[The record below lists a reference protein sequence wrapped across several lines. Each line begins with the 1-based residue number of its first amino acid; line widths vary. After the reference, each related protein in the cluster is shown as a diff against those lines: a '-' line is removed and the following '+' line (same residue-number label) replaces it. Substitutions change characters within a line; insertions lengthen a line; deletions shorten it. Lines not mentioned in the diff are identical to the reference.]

1 VAATPQIWKNATGF
15 ASNGLTLRQGL
26 EKVSLFPGRWVC
38 SACSVYTSDPVPCV
52 RTPQETPN
60 GAGKTT
66 ERTEQNR
73 PEDEGHPMSVP
84 ALVAIANLG
93 NLEMK
98 KVLLGTT
105 ALLGV
110 GTIAGAAQASDGIKL
125 DVGGFFQTVYQGVF
139 DNKDKGHFGD
149 HRTTD
154 RFLHNAEV
162 HFKGETT
169 LDNGLTVGAQIEL
182 EGENA
187 GDQIDKSFV
196 YWSGGFGKVSIGTQD
211 GPIGAC
217 PVFPPGATA
226 NFSGFSPASWGSN
239 DPIGSNSV
247 CGDHNN
253 SQSIKY
259 TTPNFAGFQ
268 LVVQYIPSTNAEG
281 YQQQGVN
288 NAGTPSSIDGQS
300 QHDFAAYV
308 TYSFAGDGWGVD
320 FGGGGAWDGKEN
332 GTVGISDGNSSAY
345 QTALN
350 VTFGNFAVGGIFEYY
365 DVGGQDNN
373 AWTAGGGASY
383 GVDAWTVG
391 IQGSHGTYNGLSA
404 FTFNQNPGG
413 HRSLNRVILT
423 GSYEMG
429 PGVLLDAE
437 LGYTWFHD
445 SGDAAT
451 SDTDSYH
458 AVDVGIGSKFTF

>member
-1 VAATPQIWKNATGF
+1 MRPHAAGNI
-15 ASNGLTLRQGL
+15 NG
-26 EKVSLFPGRWVC
+26 V
-38 SACSVYTSDPVPCV
+38 
-52 RTPQETPN
+52 
-60 GAGKTT
+60 GKTA

-73 PEDEGHPMSVP
+73 PEDEGHPISVP
-84 ALVAIANLG
+84 VSVAIANLG

-139 DNKDKGHFGD
+139 DKKSDGHFGN
-149 HRTTD
+149 HRNTD
-154 RFLHNAEV
+154 RLLHNAEV

-182 EGENA
+182 EGENS

-196 YWSGGFGKVSIGTQD
+196 YWSGGFGRVSIGSQD
-211 GPIGAC
+211 GPIAAC

-239 DPIGSNSV
+239 DPVASNSV
-247 CGDHNN
+247 CSDTVSN

-268 LVVQYIPSTNAEG
+268 LILAYQPSANAED
-281 YQQQGVN
+281 YTQAGVN
-288 NAGTPSSIDGQS
+288 SSGTPTTPDGTA
-300 QHDFAAYV
+300 HHNFAAYV
-308 TYSFAGDGWGVD
+308 TYSYAGDGWGVD
-320 FGGGGAWDGKEN
+320 FGGGGSWQGKFNNTEGGNDGH
-332 GTVGISDGNSSAY
+332 SADY
-345 QTALN
+345 QTALT
-350 VTFGNFAVGGIFEYY
+350 VTFGGFAVGGIMEYY
-365 DVGGQDNN
+365 DNGGDDNN
-373 AWTAGGGASY
+373 AWIAGGGASY

-391 IQGSHGTYNGLSA
+391 IQGSHGTYDGLGLGAASD
-404 FTFNQNPGG
+404 PGG
-413 HRSLNRVILT
+413 SRTLNRVIIT
-423 GSYEMG
+423 GSYELS

-437 LGYTWFHD
+437 VGYTWFHD
-445 SGDAAT
+445 HGSFSAANNNDPTYDAA
-451 SDTDSYH
+451 DL
-458 AVDVGIGSKFTF
+458 AIGSKFTF

>member
-1 VAATPQIWKNATGF
+1 
-15 ASNGLTLRQGL
+15 
-26 EKVSLFPGRWVC
+26 
-38 SACSVYTSDPVPCV
+38 
-52 RTPQETPN
+52 
-60 GAGKTT
+60 
-66 ERTEQNR
+66 
-73 PEDEGHPMSVP
+73 
-84 ALVAIANLG
+84 
-93 NLEMK
+93 MK

-110 GTIAGAAQASDGIKL
+110 GSIAGAAQASDGIKL
-125 DVGGFFQTVYQGVF
+125 DVGGFFQTAYQGIF
-139 DNKDKGHFGD
+139 DDKSDAEFGN
-149 HRTTD
+149 HHNVD
-154 RFLHNAEV
+154 RFIHNAEV

-196 YWSGGFGKVSIGTQD
+196 YWSGGFGRVQIGSQD

-239 DPIGSNSV
+239 DPIGSNAV
-247 CGDHNN
+247 CGDII
-253 SQSIKY
+253 SEGMSVKY

-268 LVVQYIPSTNAEG
+268 LVVA
-281 YQQQGVN
+281 YQPNSDANDYTDAGVN
-288 NAGTPSSIDGQS
+288 GAGAPTIDDGDNK
-300 QHDFAAYV
+300 HNFAAYI

-320 FGGGGAWDGKEN
+320 WGGGGSWTGSNHSDTQEN
-332 GTVGISDGNSSAY
+332 NDY
-345 QTALN
+345 QTALTF
-350 VTFGNFAVGGIFEYY
+350 TFGGFAVGGIFEYF
-365 DVGGQDNN
+365 DVGGADND

-391 IQGSHGTYNGLSA
+391 IQGSHGSYQG
-404 FTFNQNPGG
+404 FTNHFTDAGQPNSTQ
-413 HRSLNRVILT
+413 SLNRVILT

-437 LGYTWFHD
+437 IGYTWFHD
-445 SGDAAT
+445 NAEVSEPDQ
-451 SDTDSYH
+451 DSYS
-458 AVDVGIGSKFTF
+458 AFDVGICSKFTF

>member
-1 VAATPQIWKNATGF
+1 
-15 ASNGLTLRQGL
+15 
-26 EKVSLFPGRWVC
+26 
-38 SACSVYTSDPVPCV
+38 
-52 RTPQETPN
+52 
-60 GAGKTT
+60 
-66 ERTEQNR
+66 
-73 PEDEGHPMSVP
+73 
-84 ALVAIANLG
+84 
-93 NLEMK
+93 MK

-139 DNKDKGHFGD
+139 DKKSEGRFGN

-182 EGENA
+182 EGENS

-196 YWSGGFGKVSIGTQD
+196 YWSGGFGRVSIGSQD
-211 GPIGAC
+211 GPIAAC

-239 DPIGSNSV
+239 DPVGSNSV
-247 CGDHNN
+247 CSDTVSND
-253 SQSIKY
+253 QSIKY
-259 TTPNFAGFQ
+259 TTPLFYGFQ
-268 LVVQYIPSTNAEG
+268 LILAYSPNNNAED
-281 YQQQGVN
+281 YTQAGVN
-288 NAGTPSSIDGQS
+288 SAGTPTSPDGVAT
-300 QHDFAAYV
+300 HNFAAYA
-308 TYSFAGDGWGVD
+308 TYTYAGEDWGVN
-320 FGGGGAWDGKEN
+320 FGGGGSWQGKFNDTEGVEDGP
-332 GTVGISDGNSSAY
+332 SATY
-345 QTALN
+345 QTALTLN
-350 VTFGNFAVGGIFEYY
+350 FGGFAVGGIAEMY
-365 DVGGQDNN
+365 DMGGDDNN
-373 AWTAGGGASY
+373 GWVAGGGASY

-391 IQGSHGTYNGLSA
+391 IQGSHGSYHGAGPGSLVT
-404 FTFNQNPGG
+404 NPGG
-413 HRSLNRVILT
+413 DRSLNRVILT

-445 SGDAAT
+445 SGDAA
-451 SDTDSYH
+451 DEQTDDYS
-458 AVDVGIGSKFTF
+458 AFDVGIGSKFTF

>member
-1 VAATPQIWKNATGF
+1 
-15 ASNGLTLRQGL
+15 
-26 EKVSLFPGRWVC
+26 
-38 SACSVYTSDPVPCV
+38 
-52 RTPQETPN
+52 
-60 GAGKTT
+60 
-66 ERTEQNR
+66 
-73 PEDEGHPMSVP
+73 
-84 ALVAIANLG
+84 
-93 NLEMK
+93 MK

-110 GTIAGAAQASDGIKL
+110 GSVAGAAQASDGIKL

-139 DNKDKGHFGD
+139 DSKADNHFGE
-149 HRTTD
+149 HRNYD

-182 EGENA
+182 EGETA
-187 GDQIDKSFV
+187 GDQIDKAFV
-196 YWSGGFGKVSIGTQD
+196 YWSGGFGKVQIGSQD
-211 GPIGAC
+211 GVIGAC

-239 DPIGSNSV
+239 DPVGSNSV
-247 CGDHNN
+247 CADFNN

-268 LVVQYIPSTNAEG
+268 LAVFYQPSANAET
-281 YQQQGVN
+281 YAQTGVN
-288 NAGTPSSIDGQS
+288 GAGTPSSPDGVA
-300 QHDFAAYV
+300 HHNFGAYL
-308 TYSFAGDGWGVD
+308 TYSYAGDGWGVD
-320 FGGGGAWDGKEN
+320 WGGGTSFSTAFN
-332 GTVGISDGNSSAY
+332 SNNTVSDGNIHLY

-350 VTFGNFAVGGIFEYY
+350 VNFGNFAVGGIFEYY
-365 DVGGQDNN
+365 NMGGIDNN
-373 AWTAGGGASY
+373 GWSAGGGLSY

-391 IQGSHGTYNGLSA
+391 LQGSHGSLDGAANAS
-404 FTFNQNPGG
+404 FTPNTGG
-413 HRSLNRVILT
+413 ARYTNRVIVT

-445 SGDAAT
+445 TAPAANGAR
-451 SDTDSYH
+451 DSYH
-458 AVDVGIGSKFTF
+458 AFDVGIGSKFTF

>member
-1 VAATPQIWKNATGF
+1 
-15 ASNGLTLRQGL
+15 
-26 EKVSLFPGRWVC
+26 
-38 SACSVYTSDPVPCV
+38 
-52 RTPQETPN
+52 
-60 GAGKTT
+60 
-66 ERTEQNR
+66 
-73 PEDEGHPMSVP
+73 
-84 ALVAIANLG
+84 
-93 NLEMK
+93 MK

-105 ALLGV
+105 ALLGA

-139 DNKDKGHFGD
+139 DSKKSGHFGD
-149 HRTTD
+149 HRTYD

-196 YWSGGFGKVSIGTQD
+196 YWSGGFGKVAIGTQD

-226 NFSGFSPASWGSN
+226 NFSGFSPASWGGNQPS
-239 DPIGSNSV
+239 GRSSNSV
-247 CGDHNN
+247 CSDASNE
-253 SQSIKY
+253 SMQIKY

-268 LVVQYIPSTNAEG
+268 LVVAYQPSNNAQD
-281 YQQQGVN
+281 YTKTGVN
-288 NAGTPSSIDGQS
+288 GAGTPVIAAGTAAHIFSS
-300 QHDFAAYV
+300 YV
-308 TYSFAGDGWGVD
+308 TYSYAGDGWGVD
-320 FGGGGAWDGKEN
+320 WGGGGSWQTHFNGVKGTNDGP
-332 GTVGISDGNSSAY
+332 SDVY
-345 QTALN
+345 QTALT
-350 VTFGNFAVGGIFEYY
+350 VTVGGFAVGGIFEYY
-365 DVGGQDNN
+365 DIGGQDNN
-373 AWTAGGGASY
+373 AWVAGGGASY

-391 IQGSHGTYNGLSA
+391 VQGSHGYFAASTGSGQLG
-404 FTFNQNPGG
+404 GG
-413 HRSLNRVILT
+413 HDTNNRVILT

-445 SGDAAT
+445 SGPTT
-451 SDTDSYH
+451 SKAQNDYS
-458 AVDVGIGSKFTF
+458 AFDVGIGSKFTF